1 MTLHPLFPRRPV
13 PSLSVQTVGG
23 ETWQLGD
30 QTPENFTLI
39 VFYRGFHC
47 PICAKYLGDLEQK
60 LGEFDRRGVGVVAI
74 SSDSQ
79 ERAERSRKEWA
90 LENLTVG
97 YGLELEKAREWG
109 LYISASRGKTST
121 GVDEPAMFSEP
132 ALYLVRPDGTLYF
145 GSVQMMPFA
154 RPNFR
159 EVLGALD
166 FVLSKDYPARGEVTD
181 AQLGSELNSELSA
194 ETV

>member
-1 MTLHPLFPRRPV
+1 MTLNPLFPRQPV
-13 PSLSVQTVGG
+13 PSLSVPTVYGD
-23 ETWQLGD
+23 TWQLAD

-47 PICAKYLGDLEQK
+47 PICANYLGDLEKK
-60 LGEFDRRGVGVVAI
+60 LGEFEKRGVGVVAI
-74 SSDSQ
+74 SSDTQ
-79 ERAERSRKEWA
+79 ERAERSKQEWS

-97 YGLELEKAREWG
+97 YSLSLEKAREWG
-109 LYISASRGKTST
+109 LYISTSRGQTST
-121 GVDEPAMFSEP
+121 GVDEPALFSEP

-145 GSVQMMPFA
+145 GSVQTMPFA

-166 FVLSKDYPARGEVTD
+166 FVMSKAYPARGEVTD
-181 AQLGSELNSELSA
+181 AQLEDALTA